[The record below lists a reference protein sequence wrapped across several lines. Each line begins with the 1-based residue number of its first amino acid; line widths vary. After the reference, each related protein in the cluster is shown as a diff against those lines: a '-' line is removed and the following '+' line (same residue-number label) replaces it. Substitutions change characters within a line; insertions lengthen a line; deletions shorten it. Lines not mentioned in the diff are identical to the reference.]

1 MNRSDRRGTKRWRL
15 IAGALGTIL
24 ALVLLVSAIRAQE
37 SIFLPIVSQSPET
50 PTAEAT
56 APPTATATS
65 VAPTNTPTE
74 RPTTA
79 TPVPPTTTP
88 APPTATP
95 VPPTAT
101 STPGQGGGSV
111 RFFGNGRNF
120 IDRIVIPIDAPNRP
134 ANVGATDF
142 TIEFWLKAE
151 PGVNMGSVM
160 CNSNDGWITGNVIFD
175 RDVYFA
181 GDFGDFGIALNDGR
195 VAFGLSVGASGTT
208 LCGSRTVTDN
218 QWHHIAVTRR
228 TSGEMA
234 LFVDGEP
241 DGAVTGVAGDASY
254 NNGRPTE
261 YDWDPYIVLGAEKHD
276 AGDLYPSFNGWLDE
290 LRISNTRRY
299 TAAFG
304 RPSAPFTTD
313 GATMALYHFDEGTGA
328 TLNDSSAAPGG
339 PSNGQLR
346 VGGAPTGPVWSAESP
361 F

>member
-1 MNRSDRRGTKRWRL
+1 MNRSERRGTKRWRM
-15 IAGALGTIL
+15 IAAALGTTL

-37 SIFLPIVSQSPET
+37 TIFLPIVSQPPDT

-74 RPTTA
+74 RPT
-79 TPVPPTTTP
+79 VPPTATA

-95 VPPTAT
+95 
-101 STPGQGGGSV
+101 TPGQGGASV
-111 RFFGNGRNF
+111 RFFGNGSNY
-120 IDRIVIPIDAPNRP
+120 IDRIVIPIDAPERP
-134 ANVGATDF
+134 ADVGATDF
-142 TIEFWLKAE
+142 TIEFWLKSE
-151 PGVNMGSVM
+151 PGANTGSVT
-160 CNSNDGWITGNVIFD
+160 CNSNDGWITGNVVID
-175 RDVYFA
+175 RDVYYA
-181 GDFGDFGIALNDGR
+181 GDFGDFGIALNAGR

-208 LCGSRTVTDN
+208 LCGSRTVADN

-254 NNGRPTE
+254 NNGRSTS

-276 AGDLYPSFNGWLDE
+276 AGDPYPSFNGWLDE
-290 LRISNTRRY
+290 LRISNTGRY
-299 TAAFG
+299 SAAFE
-304 RPSAPFTTD
+304 RPSAPFMTD
-313 GATMALYHFDEGTGA
+313 GATMALYHFDEGTGT
-328 TLNDSSAAPGG
+328 TLNDSSAALGG

-346 VGGAPTGPVWSAESP
+346 VGGAPMGPVWSTESP